1 MLKLRID
8 AETGRILGAYP
19 EEFDV
24 PKPFV
29 KITEEENSQISLD
42 TENIYFYKNKKFIAV
57 SKAEF
62 ETKEARKAEIKA
74 ELAALDNKRIRAI
87 CEPSVRD
94 EATGETWLDYYNA
107 EIAALREE
115 YSNL

>member
-19 EEFDV
+19 EAFNV

-29 KITEEENSQISLD
+29 KISEEENSKISED

-57 SKAEF
+57 SRSEI
-62 ETKEARKAEIKA
+62 EANEKRKAEIEA
-74 ELAALDNKRIRAI
+74 ELVTLDNKRIRAV
-87 CEPSVRD
+87 CEPSVKN
-94 EATGETWLDYYNA
+94 EETGETWLNYYNA

-115 YSNL
+115 YSSL